1 MSDFTSKRILGYFL
15 RGLLFV
21 VPFFLTGYIIILT
34 VQFLDNIIP
43 VNIPGL
49 GILVMLVFV
58 TLVGYLTS
66 IFITKSIF
74 EELEKL
80 VFKIPLVNILYTS
93 IKDLMSAFVGDK
105 KKFNTPIIVKLSDN
119 MSRLGFMTQDD
130 LKVIGQEELVAVYF
144 PHSYNFSGNL
154 YLVPRKNVERLYNV
168 NSTEVMKFI
177 VSGGVSDLHYIK
189 NPKQNK
195 ATNKPGDSI

>member
-1 MSDFTSKRILGYFL
+1 
-15 RGLLFV
+15 
-21 VPFFLTGYIIILT
+21 
-34 VQFLDNIIP
+34 
-43 VNIPGL
+43 
-49 GILVMLVFV
+49 
-58 TLVGYLTS
+58 
-66 IFITKSIF
+66 
-74 EELEKL
+74 
-80 VFKIPLVNILYTS
+80 
-93 IKDLMSAFVGDK
+93 
-105 KKFNTPIIVKLSDN
+105 